1 MLAHAIDN
9 PPPPPSPA
17 DRWPDKDGNPAYE
30 PLVPAGETVN
40 EGGLYDP
47 SLAYTPDGKTG
58 WLAYSA
64 VLRRGT
70 KYVKQFPIG
79 PYCETHLAKTAD
91 GGNRLASLPNF
102 DCAIALSLLNS
113 VEVCA

>member
-91 GGNRLASLPNF
+91 GGKPSPCF
-102 DCAIALSLLNS
+102 
-113 VEVCA
+113 